1 MKNILRYGLCA
12 AFAAGLTVIYASNGQ
27 GTVSD
32 GLTLSALLL
41 LSAGAW
47 RWAMGEGALDA
58 LGFAIG
64 LLLPGRRSCS
74 YGDYVAEKRKKGRP
88 SYGFLLLSGGIAM
101 ILALLC
107 MSVG

>member
-1 MKNILRYGLCA
+1 MKKMLRYGLCA
-12 AFAAGLTVIYASNGQ
+12 VFAAGLTALYVSNGQ
-27 GTVSD
+27 GTVCD

-47 RWAMGEGALDA
+47 RWAMGEGAVDA
-58 LGFAIG
+58 LGFALG
-64 LLLPGRRSCS
+64 LLIPGRRSGS

-88 SYGFLLLSGGIAM
+88 SYGFLLISGGVAM

-107 MSVG
+107 MS

>member
-1 MKNILRYGLCA
+1 MKKTLRYALCA
-12 AFAAGLTVIYASNGQ
+12 AFAAGLTAIYVSNGQ

-64 LLLPGRRSCS
+64 MLLPGRRDCS

-101 ILALLC
+101 VLALLS

>member
-1 MKNILRYGLCA
+1 MRTMLRYFLCA
-12 AFAAGLTVIYASNGQ
+12 AFAAGLTALYVSNGQ
-27 GTVSD
+27 GTVCD

-47 RWAMGEGALDA
+47 RWAMAEGALDA
-58 LGFAIG
+58 LGYAVG

-101 ILALLC
+101 VLALLC
-107 MSVG
+107 MR